1 MAIGDLFLGLTVSPA
16 REYIAE
22 IIKRMKADRVYMP
35 CVGRFSALAAAIKGG
50 CPPDRIYAS
59 DISLF
64 SSLIGYLADP
74 EKSVYDLGIE
84 LPATE
89 PYAAFLTAPAD
100 ETELVAG
107 LLLCMYYAGNSPAKN
122 AYLASALREVRTNW
136 QSYRS
141 GLASQLNQMLET
153 IRGIHYDILDM
164 RAVLDEFRATGTTHD
179 FLFVAPPFY
188 AGGYT
193 KMFAA
198 AEALMPWNSPHI
210 AEFDPSEATSLFE
223 PFTDHPGVFFLL
235 TRFVADVPEGW
246 LSVFAN
252 AVTGDRIDYIFCNRP
267 VDFEYVSAKIP
278 DAKVRHYEVY
288 ADQEITDA
296 SVLSVLEVN
305 AHTGLYYRDLFVHR
319 LGTTNA
325 EAHFLLLVDD
335 RVITAF
341 GIHTGLLMGGKIPD
355 IVEVY
360 GTTRTSARYRRLSK
374 LFELAISARDFRD
387 RLLASKHFYF
397 LRLYN
402 PQGIRTTALTTNP
415 NAGLYRGVMK
425 EVSKQ
430 RLKDGTFKI
439 VHRADFRD
447 ETWDQT
453 IKVWLKKHGG
463 K

>member
-1 MAIGDLFLGLTVSPA
+1 MVGDLFLGLTVSPA

-22 IIKRMKADRVYMP
+22 HIQRMNAERVYMP
-35 CVGRFSALAAAIKGG
+35 CVGRFSALAATIKGG
-50 CPPDRIYAS
+50 CAPGKVYAS

-84 LPATE
+84 LPTVE
-89 PYAAFLTAPAD
+89 PYATFIANPVD
-100 ETELVAG
+100 ETDLVAG
-107 LLLCMYYAGNSPAKN
+107 IMLCMYYAGTAGPKN
-122 AYLASALREVRTNW
+122 AYLASVLREVRHNW
-136 QSYRS
+136 KAYRE
-141 GLASQLNQMLET
+141 GIYTQLSQMLET

-164 RAVLDEFRATGTTHD
+164 RAVLDEFHATGTERD

-188 AGGYT
+188 SGGYT

-210 AEFDPSEATSLFE
+210 AEFDPKEAITLFE
-223 PFTDHPGVFFLL
+223 PFTDHPGCFFLL
-235 TRFVADVPEGW
+235 TRFVTDVPEGW
-246 LSVFAN
+246 ISVFAN
-252 AVTGDRIDYIFCNRP
+252 AVTEERIDYIFCNQP
-267 VDFEYVSAKIP
+267 VEFEYVAAKIP
-278 DAKVRHYEVY
+278 DAKVKQFPVY
-288 ADQEITDA
+288 ADEEITEQ
-296 SVLSVLEVN
+296 SELSVVEVT

-319 LGTTNA
+319 LGVTNA
-325 EAHFLLLVDD
+325 EAHFLLLVDG

-341 GIHTGLLMGGKIPD
+341 GIHTGLLMGGNIPD
-355 IVEVY
+355 LVEVY

-387 RLLASKHFYF
+387 RLLASKHFWF
-397 LRLYN
+397 LRLYD
-402 PQGIRTTALTTNP
+402 PKGIRTTALTTNP

-425 EVSKQ
+425 EVSKVKQ
-430 RLKDGTFKI
+430 KDGTYKI
-439 VHRADFRD
+439 VHRTDFRD

-453 IKVWLKKHGG
+453 IKVWLKKYGS